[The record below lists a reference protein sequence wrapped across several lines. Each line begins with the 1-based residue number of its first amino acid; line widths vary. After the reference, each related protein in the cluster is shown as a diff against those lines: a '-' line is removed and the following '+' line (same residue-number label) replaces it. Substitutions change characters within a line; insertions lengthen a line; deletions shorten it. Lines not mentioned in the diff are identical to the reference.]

1 MYSGGYLINTIKN
14 ELLATFV
21 SLRNIMYPTIL
32 CVNLPHGL
40 SFQGEVHLQVHYKGS
55 VILVLNYVLECNG
68 PKNNTFLTPCQV

>member
-21 SLRNIMYPTIL
+21 LLRNIMYPTIL
-32 CVNLPHGL
+32 CISLPCGL

-55 VILVLNYVLECNG
+55 A
-68 PKNNTFLTPCQV
+68 T